1 MGEKALEKLSRIE
14 MELADLGRN
23 LNGIAE
29 EFIPGLRESLITL
42 HRDKLA
48 KLLPQDFN
56 FEEAGA
62 WAGAGEAV
70 PKVTSVGKTVAGR
83 SAVLEVVSSLND
95 VGNKIRAD
103 IIFMKTIVDCLS
115 GSIQI

>member
-62 WAGAGEAV
+62 GAGEAV